1 MSLMQITF
9 LNILV
14 IVFVRDV
21 DGDPL
26 RMLKFKR
33 RIELHSFGFDLSVIN
48 NIITNFF
55 NAKVSC
61 KHKCN

>member
-1 MSLMQITF
+1 MSLMQIAF

-14 IVFVRDV
+14 IIFVRDV
-21 DGDPL
+21 YGNPL

-55 NAKVSC
+55 NAQISG
-61 KHKCN
+61 KHKSN